1 MGRSAGNL
9 RIKKKLIQSLQQVE
23 NPDEFQIDEIL
34 DFYKREHG
42 KYYKVARIA
51 RLLKPYAD
59 PVGNKSRTKHWV
71 VKDKW
76 RYIYEEEN
84 CND

>member
-1 MGRSAGNL
+1 MGRSSGNK
-9 RIKKKLIQSLQQVE
+9 RIKKKLIQSLQEVN
-23 NPDEFQIDEIL
+23 NPDEFQIDEII

-59 PVGNKSRTKHWV
+59 PVGSSSRTKYWV
-71 VKDKW
+71 IKDKW
-76 RYIYEEEN
+76 RYIYEKEN
-84 CND
+84 CNN